1 MCYFLQNSFNF
12 VQIDLSDVI
21 DIHFVQPV
29 HKGLGHV
36 IPAVMHYHRRAV
48 HVVNL
53 QLVLMKDTDMLLS
66 TIHKVSIASFL
77 LVTVACI
84 SGLSHCPLLL
94 PLLQQLGMI
103 KAPSHYLVS
112 LPLPVTA
119 LYDKEYK

>member
-29 HKGLGHV
+29 PKGLGHV

-53 QLVLMKDTDMLLS
+53 QLVLMKDTDILLS
-66 TIHKVSIASFL
+66 AIHKVSIASFPL
-77 LVTVACI
+77 LTVACI
-84 SGLSHCPLLL
+84 SGLSHCLLL
-94 PLLQQLGMI
+94 
-103 KAPSHYLVS
+103 SN
-112 LPLPVTA
+112 
-119 LYDKEYK
+119 